1 MMTVGSIESLI
12 KDRNYSEIS
21 PKIRKTFIERLSA
34 KAGEKGLMTM
44 DDALDI
50 MKDMRDKGGFAAPD
64 AKVWNS
70 LSTLIDLGFG
80 REQDAGTQMRD
91 VYDRIG
97 EAIGEMGKLSADM
110 QKVLQALGFEPNN
123 NDQKPR

>member
-1 MMTVGSIESLI
+1 MT
-12 KDRNYSEIS
+12 R
-21 PKIRKTFIERLSA
+21 
-34 KAGEKGLMTM
+34 

-50 MKDMRDKGGFAAPD
+50 MRDMQKSDDFKSVKSTA
-64 AKVWNS
+64 WNS

-80 REQDAGTQMRD
+80 REQDSGTQMRD
-91 VYDRIG
+91 LYDRMG